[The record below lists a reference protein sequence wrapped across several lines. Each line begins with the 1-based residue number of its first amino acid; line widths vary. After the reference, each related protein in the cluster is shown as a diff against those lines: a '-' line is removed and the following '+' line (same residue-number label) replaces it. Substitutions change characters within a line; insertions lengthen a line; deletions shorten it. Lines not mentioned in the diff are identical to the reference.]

1 MGLRLGLEGALLRA
15 APTGNPSQST
25 SPNLSP
31 SSLSAEQRRRV
42 CRGGAQMRVSAA
54 IRTLMLPD
62 GAAASRSPSVISS
75 ILSAL
80 QTLAPAERRA
90 GVRVKGSSALFPP
103 PPPSPSALDPFAAHL
118 SAGLVV
124 EVIRSPQCQKSP
136 LSALQFF
143 RWAAARFSP
152 TAACYAAVVD
162 LLLSHQLFSAAEC
175 LLSAVAASSA
185 WPTHHDFLAA
195 KFIARFGDLGD
206 IRGAIDWFQRR
217 RGSLGRFS
225 HGAILRVLV
234 RANRVQLARAVFDQI
249 VEDGRVEP
257 DVAACTTL
265 IRGYCKLGLMAKAEE
280 IFRAMSSRPNLVTY
294 NTLIDGYCRKGM
306 MSSARNAV
314 DLMLQR
320 EDCSPDAVTF
330 TTLISGFSRLGEQ
343 AKATGCLEEMIS
355 RWNLQPNLQTYN
367 TIISGLCAAGD
378 VEAASAMMA
387 RMRLDAIKGDVIT
400 HTCLVKGFCV
410 AGRPDEAAEHLREI
424 ALKGTKLDSMAYG
437 PVVKEYCRVGRLGD
451 AMGALDEMRS
461 RNITPHVSLFN
472 ALLAALAENG
482 ELGKAAWL
490 LREMPRRGCPPNF
503 LSYSFVIAGLCRR
516 PGRMGEVE
524 ELVAALRRAGHRPDA
539 GLYGAVVEG
548 FCREGDLAMAA
559 RVFREAVAEGLAP
572 REAAFEGL
580 VKGMC
585 SVGEQAEARKLFDE
599 MHTRLPKLE
608 VGTYMGILERH
619 LHR

>member
-1 MGLRLGLEGALLRA
+1 
-15 APTGNPSQST
+15 
-25 SPNLSP
+25 
-31 SSLSAEQRRRV
+31 
-42 CRGGAQMRVSAA
+42 MRVSTA
-54 IRTLMLPD
+54 IRTLMPAD
-62 GAAASRSPSVISS
+62 GAAPSRLPSVTCS

-80 QTLAPAERRA
+80 QTLPPPERPS
-90 GVRVKGSSALFPP
+90 GVRVKDSCAL
-103 PPPSPSALDPFAAHL
+103 
-118 SAGLVV
+118 AGLVM
-124 EVIRSPQCQKSP
+124 EVISSPQCQKNP
-136 LSALQFF
+136 LPALQFF

-152 TAACYAAVVD
+152 TAACYATVVD
-162 LLLSHQLFSAAEC
+162 LLLSHQLFSAAES

-217 RGSLGRFS
+217 RGSLGRYS

-257 DVAACTTL
+257 DVTACTTL
-265 IRGYCKLGLMAKAEE
+265 IRGYCKLGLLAEAEE
-280 IFRAMSSRPNLVTY
+280 IFQAMSCRPNLVTY

-306 MSSARNAV
+306 MGSARSTV

-330 TTLISGFSRLGEQ
+330 TTLISGFSRLGEP
-343 AKATGCLEEMIS
+343 AKARSCLEEMVR

-367 TIISGLCAAGD
+367 AVISGLCAAGD
-378 VEAASAMMA
+378 VKAASDMMA
-387 RMRLDAIKGDVIT
+387 RMRLDAIKTDVIT
-400 HTCLVKGFCV
+400 HTCLVKGLCV
-410 AGRPDEAAEHLREI
+410 AGRPDEGAEHLREI
-424 ALKGTKLDSMAYG
+424 ALKGKELDSMAYG

-461 RNITPHVSLFN
+461 RNIAPHVSLFN

-490 LREMPRRGCPPNF
+490 LREMPRRGCRPNF

-539 GLYGAVVEG
+539 GMYGA
-548 FCREGDLAMAA
+548 LAMAA
-559 RVFREAVAEGLAP
+559 TVFREAVAEGLAV

-580 VKGMC
+580 VKGIC
-585 SVGEQAEARKLFDE
+585 SLGGQAQARKLFDE
-599 MHTRLPKLE
+599 MRTQLPKLQT
-608 VGTYMGILERH
+608 GAYRRILESH